1 VRLGRTLKLLGVLL
15 VAVAGCARDNH
26 TTYAPV
32 GPQAGRINSL
42 WWITLWITTA
52 VFFIV
57 IVTLAIGLLKRHAS
71 TAADTS
77 EAAERRRSQVVAG
90 AIGLTVL
97 TVFFLL
103 VASIST
109 GRATAALQS
118 KSAINIEVTGHQ
130 WWWEVRY
137 SDPDAS
143 HIVHTANEIHI
154 PVGQPVVITTA
165 SADVIHSFWAPNIH
179 GKRDLIP
186 GYSTAFWIQADQEG
200 TFRGQCA
207 EFCGHQHAH
216 MAFFIIAESPEKFQS
231 WLENQR
237 KPAVEPD
244 DAEKLHGREVFLQS
258 PCVMCHTI
266 RGTKA
271 GSVVAPDLTHLASR
285 QTIAAG
291 TLPNNRGSLGGWIVD
306 SQSIKPGN
314 KMPPNNLS
322 GDDLNALLAYLQS
335 LN

>member
-1 VRLGRTLKLLGVLL
+1 MLWVTTVVFVLTIG
-15 VAVAGCARDNH
+15 A
-26 TTYAPV
+26 
-32 GPQAGRINSL
+32 
-42 WWITLWITTA
+42 
-52 VFFIV
+52 
-57 IVTLAIGLLKRHAS
+57 LAIGLFKKHAEV
-71 TAADTS
+71 AVDTS
-77 EAAERRRSQVVAG
+77 QAAERGRAIIVAG
-90 AIGLTVL
+90 AIGLTIL
-97 TVFFLL
+97 TVFALL
-103 VASIST
+103 VASIATGST
-109 GRATAALQS
+109 NGSLQS
-118 KSAINIEVTGHQ
+118 KDAINIQVTGRQ
-130 WWWEVRY
+130 WWWDVRY
-137 SDPDAS
+137 LTPDPS
-143 HIVHTANEIHI
+143 KIVRTANEIHI
-154 PVGQPVVITTA
+154 PVGKAVVITTS
-165 SADVIHSFWAPNIH
+165 SADVIHSFWVPNIH

-216 MAFFIIAESPEKFQS
+216 MAFFIIVESQEKFDAWMAQ
-231 WLENQR
+231 QV
-237 KPAVEPD
+237 KPANEPD
-244 DAEKLHGREVFLQS
+244 DAQKIRGRQVFLES

-271 GSVVAPDLTHLASR
+271 GAVVAPDLTHLASR

-322 GDDLNALLAYLQS
+322 GEDLNALLAYLQS